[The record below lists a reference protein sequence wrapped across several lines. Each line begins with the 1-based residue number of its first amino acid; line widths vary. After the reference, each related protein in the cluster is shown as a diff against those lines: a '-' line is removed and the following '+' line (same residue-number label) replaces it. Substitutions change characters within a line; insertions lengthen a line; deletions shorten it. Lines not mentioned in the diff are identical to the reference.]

1 MTVVRAHT
9 WLQASNLAPSDVLT
23 GSGSFT
29 FHDPAAGPR
38 GTIRV
43 YYVCSRAAVTEAPV
57 VIAMHGLDR
66 AASDFRDCWIG
77 AADVRDSNGTVSPRE
92 LWSFAIIERLFAF
105 VANKIGSQHRRFNL
119 FGNSAGAQFV
129 LRYLALNQAPAV
141 HAAVA
146 ANCGWYMRPDLGLE
160 YPMGMGGLDLDP
172 TCLARYLR
180 RRLIIVL
187 GDADNDALAPD
198 LPRSDAAMA
207 QGPHR
212 LARGL
217 WHFDLCE
224 RLAQLLGVDFGWR
237 LEIVPGAGHVDQI
250 IFDPSAAL
258 IAASA

>member
-1 MTVVRAHT
+1 M
-9 WLQASNLAPSDVLT
+9 
-23 GSGSFT
+23 
-29 FHDPAAGPR
+29 
-38 GTIRV
+38 
-43 YYVCSRAAVTEAPV
+43 

-77 AADVRDSNGTVSPRE
+77 AADRLGLLVVVPEFDREAFPTIESYNYGNVRDSNGTVSPRE

-105 VANKIGSQHRRFNL
+105 VANKTGSQHRRFNL

-250 IFDPSAAL
+250 IFDTSAAL